1 MQLEFENPDHIG
13 GLTKLAREEAKSLC
27 QTYDGQ
33 MKLLAI
39 LLYIRE
45 QKKIIIDTEKQLY
58 RRLMLPKE

>member
-1 MQLEFENPDHIG
+1 MQLEFENPDQISD
-13 GLTKLAREEAKSLC
+13 LTKLACEEAQRLS
-27 QTYDGQ
+27 QTYEGQ

-45 QKKIIIDTEKQLY
+45 QKQIIIDTEKQLY